1 MRSRVI
7 GLWCVPRLDRPI
19 SPHPAAHTKKSR
31 RYKIT
36 DAIRKASNRGDY
48 QKASVMKRRERR
60 QRLSLAGMMSD
71 LMLAS
76 LETITRRSLS
86 ILQNDC
92 SPAEYRR
99 MANEKAEAAARSAA
113 RLVSGG
119 GRATMTSL
127 LAPWH
132 SRAIANARHLRRS
145 GRIRAVPPPSSDPSR
160 AGN

>member
-1 MRSRVI
+1 MKGR
-7 GLWCVPRLDRPI
+7 
-19 SPHPAAHTKKSR
+19 
-31 RYKIT
+31 
-36 DAIRKASNRGDY
+36 
-48 QKASVMKRRERR
+48 KRRKQR
-60 QRLSLAGMMSD
+60 QGLSLAVMMSD

-76 LETITRRSLS
+76 WETITRRSFL

-92 SPAEYRR
+92 SSAEYRR

-132 SRAIANARHLRRS
+132 ARAIANARRLRKK
-145 GRIRAVPPPSSDPSR
+145 
-160 AGN
+160 

>member
-1 MRSRVI
+1 
-7 GLWCVPRLDRPI
+7 
-19 SPHPAAHTKKSR
+19 
-31 RYKIT
+31 
-36 DAIRKASNRGDY
+36 
-48 QKASVMKRRERR
+48 MKRRKRR

-76 LETITRRSLS
+76 LETITRRSFL

-119 GRATMTSL
+119 GATMTSL

-132 SRAIANARHLRRS
+132 SRAIANARRLRKK
-145 GRIRAVPPPSSDPSR
+145 
-160 AGN
+160 